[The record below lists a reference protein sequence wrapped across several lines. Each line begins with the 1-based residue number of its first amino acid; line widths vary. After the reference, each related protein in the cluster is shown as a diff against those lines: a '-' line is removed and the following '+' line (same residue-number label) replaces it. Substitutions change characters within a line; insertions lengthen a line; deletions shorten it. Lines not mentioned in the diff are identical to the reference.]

1 MMASLENH
9 RCQAIQRGETCL
21 LGTAG
26 PSKCER
32 ASDGR
37 HEDRLQCTGSDIAA
51 LGHWVETL
59 ANKYSDK
66 NGPTHYFKVSF
77 R

>member
-1 MMASLENH
+1 MS
-9 RCQAIQRGETCL
+9 
-21 LGTAG
+21 
-26 PSKCER
+26 SKCER

-66 NGPTHYFKVSF
+66 NGPTHCFKVSF